1 MTRLMIPLLAGVCL
15 LTGCAG
21 VKSEFECNATSSDSC
36 MTMQQANEKA
46 KAVETPARGKPAAT
60 ALPRLAEGDFRTP
73 AVTAPSVVPVPPLAS
88 LNTGHVTAHTAV
100 VRPALPAPVPA
111 PLFRP
116 EMRSHTAT
124 RPVMPGDY
132 PRPLRTGE
140 QVASLWIAPYVD
152 AGDVYHQPAAVLFVV
167 KPSRWGVPQL

>member
-1 MTRLMIPLLAGVCL
+1 MTRLMMPLLAGICL

-46 KAVETPARGKPAAT
+46 KAVETPARGKPDAT

-73 AVTAPSVVPVPPLAS
+73 AVMAPSVVSVS
-88 LNTGHVTAHTAV
+88 TGHVTAHTV
-100 VRPALPAPVPA
+100 VSRPVLPAPVPA

-167 KPSRWGVPQL
+167 KPSRWGAPQI